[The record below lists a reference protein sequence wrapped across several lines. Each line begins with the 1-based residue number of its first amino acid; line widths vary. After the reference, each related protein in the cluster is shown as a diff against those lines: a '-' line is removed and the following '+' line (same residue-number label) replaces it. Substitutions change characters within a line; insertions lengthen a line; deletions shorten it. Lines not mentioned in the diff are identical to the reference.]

1 MSSAFRY
8 TAGKQNVQALLP
20 DPKSMETFEGVHG
33 KRPQVTSDRLQNS
46 LCKLLFTSFYEQ
58 GEFNLRSKVTYLT
71 LSIAVPCK
79 NENLTCADLQ
89 FWF

>member
-33 KRPQVTSDRLQNS
+33 KRPQVTTDRLQDS
-46 LCKLLFTSFYEQ
+46 PSKLLFTSFYRK
-58 GEFNLRSKVTYLT
+58 GKFDMGSRVWT
-71 LSIAVPCK
+71 LLGLFFHALLHLHLFHI
-79 NENLTCADLQ
+79 
-89 FWF
+89 